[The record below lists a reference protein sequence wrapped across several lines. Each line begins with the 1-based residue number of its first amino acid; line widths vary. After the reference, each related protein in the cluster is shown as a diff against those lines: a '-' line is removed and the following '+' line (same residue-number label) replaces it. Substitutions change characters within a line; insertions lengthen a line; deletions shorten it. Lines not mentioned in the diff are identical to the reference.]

1 MSDTFTAKAEES
13 LHKVIEA
20 FRLGEIAERCALA
33 TFPCPDIPAAA
44 WSLNNRWLALIQSG
58 EADCRGFRQWEEAG
72 RKVRKGA
79 RAVYIFRPRVKKT
92 GEGDDEKI
100 VCTGFSPLAVFAVS
114 STEGEPLTYEAPSIP
129 ELPLMNV
136 ALAWGVQIKAQPF
149 TKRFYGTFDGARKT
163 ITLCSPEVGVFLHE
177 LCHAAHSKIKGPL
190 KGGQDPMQEIV
201 AELGAEVLR
210 RLLGSEKDTSGLSY
224 AYIESYAVRMKQSI
238 LTACLKALRETAD
251 VVALILK
258 VASELDTETPRQDWA
273 REEEACVIT

>member
-20 FRLGEIAERCALA
+20 FRKGEIAERCALA

-58 EADCRGFRQWEEAG
+58 EADCRGFRQWEEVG

-79 RAVYIFRPRVKKT
+79 RAVYIFRPRVKKLDEN
-92 GEGDDEKI
+92 GEEKT
-100 VCTGFSPLAVFAVS
+100 VCTGFSPLAVFAAA
-114 STEGEPLTYEAPSIP
+114 STEGEPLPYESPSIP

-136 ALAWGVQIKAQPF
+136 AVAWGLQITAQPF
-149 TKRFYGTFDGARKT
+149 TKRFSGSFDGARKT
-163 ITLCSPEVGVFLHE
+163 ITLCSPDLGVFLHE
-177 LCHAAHSKIKGPL
+177 LCHAAHSKIKAPL

-224 AYIESYAVRMKQSI
+224 AYIETYAAKMKLTL
-238 LTACLKALRETAD
+238 LTACLKVLRETAS

-258 VASELDTETPRQDWA
+258 VASELDIETPRQDWA
-273 REEEACVIT
+273 REEEKSLIT